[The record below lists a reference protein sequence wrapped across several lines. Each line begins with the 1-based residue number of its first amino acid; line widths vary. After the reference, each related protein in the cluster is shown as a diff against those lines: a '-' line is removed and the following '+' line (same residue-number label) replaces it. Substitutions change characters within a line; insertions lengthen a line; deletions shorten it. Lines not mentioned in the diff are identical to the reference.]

1 MVTVLRG
8 ASGLGRLSVRDSKA
22 AFESYGRAVARNSLL
37 LSLAVFSLLSSV
49 TRAIDARSLP
59 IRIAVT

>member
-22 AFESYGRAVARNSLL
+22 AFELYSRAIARNSLP
-37 LSLAVFSLLSSV
+37 LSLAVFLLLSSV
-49 TRAIDARSLP
+49 TRAIVA
-59 IRIAVT
+59 

>member
-22 AFESYGRAVARNSLL
+22 AFELYSRAIARNSLP

-49 TRAIDARSLP
+49 A
-59 IRIAVT
+59 